1 MSLNLVFRCQPK
13 VRRGKGPKL
22 RIHSLKSSSIDERG
36 SYDSELFPITFN
48 LRKRIPCFHL
58 SIQIPNE
65 TRLDRDPS
73 SLKIFDSRNG
83 GEETLGFE
91 VASITLPDTQQV
103 PTFTVS
109 PIRNCLAIMKRSR
122 ETVFHEISRRGVK
135 QSGRVNDTSNTLEK
149 ICEYLRWSPGRSMQM
164 LFMEI
169 ATFEI
174 ARNIWKSLNICMSG
188 DRKLSYR

>member
-83 GEETLGFE
+83 RNGGEETLGFE

-135 QSGRVNDTSNTLEK
+135 QSGRVNDTSNTVEK
-149 ICEYLRWSPGRSMQM
+149 
-164 LFMEI
+164 
-169 ATFEI
+169 TV
-174 ARNIWKSLNICMSG
+174 NICV
-188 DRKLSYR
+188 DPLEEVCKCCLWKLQLSKLQGIYGNL

>member
-1 MSLNLVFRCQPK
+1 M
-13 VRRGKGPKL
+13 
-22 RIHSLKSSSIDERG
+22 
-36 SYDSELFPITFN
+36 
-48 LRKRIPCFHL
+48 
-58 SIQIPNE
+58 
-65 TRLDRDPS
+65 RLDRDPS

-135 QSGRVNDTSNTLEK
+135 QSGRVNDTSNTVEK
-149 ICEYLRWSPGRSMQM
+149 
-164 LFMEI
+164 
-169 ATFEI
+169 TV
-174 ARNIWKSLNICMSG
+174 NICVDPLEEVCKCCLWQLQLS
-188 DRKLSYR
+188 KLQEIYGNRRIYICLEIENSPIINNYIFNCYSEQV